1 MHAVMQY
8 SPQIESTWLNLTA
21 WKSDLDVIES
31 DVYQHKCIMSEVDPR
46 TERVKYL

>member
-31 DVYQHKCIMSEVDPR
+31 DKMKMNRALGHLCAHIG
-46 TERVKYL
+46 